1 MTDPT
6 SNPVTTKLDT
16 QTREHTGQ
24 MSELL
29 NKLLDLGFSW
39 KDIARVAGVS
49 IPDMR
54 KWHDGEQVTETQR
67 KQVTAFVAFCQLA
80 QDEHMVDDIASWME
94 TPLHADTPL
103 TMQDIVAEG
112 RYDLAIQHA
121 SAQGARPERV
131 LDLFDPG
138 WRQRYTSAVDVFT
151 APDGLPGI
159 RLTVRTATNADTR
172 RAAQ

>member
-1 MTDPT
+1 MTEPT
-6 SNPVTTKLDT
+6 SNSVTTKPDT

-24 MSELL
+24 MSKLL

-39 KDIARVAGVS
+39 NDIARVAGVS

-54 KWHDGEQVTETQR
+54 KRHDGEQVTETQR

-80 QDEHMVDDIASWME
+80 QDEHMVDDVASWME

-103 TMQDIVAEG
+103 TILDIVAEG

-121 SAQGARPERV
+121 SAQGAHPERV
-131 LDLFDPG
+131 LDLFDPE
-138 WRQRYTSAVDVFT
+138 WRERYTSAVEVFT

-159 RLTVRTATNADTR
+159 RFTEEAGANADTG
-172 RAAQ
+172 RATQ